1 MLFRRSQ
8 LSRDA
13 KNKLVATRRLV
24 VTGINDAGGAGDTSP
39 NILVGERQRE
49 YPPNI
54 ITYFR
59 I

>member
-1 MLFRRSQ
+1 MLFRRGQ

-24 VTGINDAGGAGDTSP
+24 VTGINDAGDAGDTSP
-39 NILVGERQRE
+39 NILVGGTSTGI
-49 YPPNI
+49 PPNI